1 MDKLSNARRL
11 RRNQTLAEKVL
22 WGLVRNRRLG
32 GFRFLRQ
39 VAIDRYFADF
49 VCEAAKVIVEL
60 DGAAHEGR
68 EDYDEGRTQTL
79 ELYGYVVLRVRN
91 EQVLTDPGG
100 TADDILAVLR
110 SYRVQPLTLPP
121 LRGGPLPL
129 SMREGFWS
137 PTRVEIRRRRP
148 SGKRTSDCQ
157 CRDDR
162 PSR

>member
-39 VAIDRYFADF
+39 VTIDRYFADF

-68 EDYDEGRTQTL
+68 EDYDERRTQTL

-91 EQVLTDPGG
+91 ERVLTDPGG
-100 TADDILAVLR
+100 VADEILAALR
-110 SYRVQPLTLPP
+110 SARL
-121 LRGGPLPL
+121 
-129 SMREGFWS
+129 
-137 PTRVEIRRRRP
+137 
-148 SGKRTSDCQ
+148 
-157 CRDDR
+157 
-162 PSR
+162 